1 MGIAAFSMGEDYWEN
16 FKLQAE
22 DIEFLYNYLLET
34 ETPLTSL
41 ELVDALVKERIQR
54 RKVEIE
60 HQRMSGG
67 DLYQPKLS
75 FKTGQKLTFP
85 ALDWKHGT
93 VVGVRPGHNPDLGEF
108 QVIQVDLE
116 DNVTREFA
124 SDFTEHKLNESP
136 KLARGLQPS
145 GQ

>member
-1 MGIAAFSMGEDYWEN
+1 MGIAAYSMGEDYWEN
-16 FKLQAE
+16 FKLQSE

-41 ELVDALVKERIQR
+41 ELVEALVKERIQR

-75 FKTGQKLTFP
+75 FQDRPKIDLPGLGLETRYCAWSP
-85 ALDWKHGT
+85 A
-93 VVGVRPGHNPDLGEF
+93 R
-108 QVIQVDLE
+108 
-116 DNVTREFA
+116 
-124 SDFTEHKLNESP
+124 S
-136 KLARGLQPS
+136 
-145 GQ
+145 